1 MRVSFVEVGEKRS
14 SALVGRGFRKPA
26 PDPHWSRCQIGPRGP
41 WRFCGPVSPRP
52 QRKPPGACLLLAT
65 WSSGRRF
72 PGRFHPPWR
81 ALGEPQ
87 RWDPSGSVGGSLRGI
102 GQGSGIAGGA
112 TIPSVP
118 LVEHGA
124 RGLRTRA
131 SSPSGRLGDPVPP
144 LKGLIRREA
153 AIVHRG
159 CSGGSRSFPPGAG
172 RRTEGGAAKSRRGS
186 AEPFGGSPAIRG
198 RSPQC
203 LVFKPQTESGR
214 KDSNLRLPGPKPGAL
229 TRLSYAPSHGLCG
242 NHGKSTRNRPE
253 TSLGPVSWLSLPRH
267 PTFRTASGFWASTPW
282 TWRRRASR

>member
-72 PGRFHPPWR
+72 PGGFHPPWG

-124 RGLRTRA
+124 RGSRPRVP
-131 SSPSGRLGDPVPP
+131 PSDRLGDPVPCP
-144 LKGLIRREA
+144 TRADPEGGGDRPP
-153 AIVHRG
+153 G
-159 CSGGSRSFPPGAG
+159 CS
-172 RRTEGGAAKSRRGS
+172 RTCSPESGDPLPGS
-186 AEPFGGSPAIRG
+186 ASA
-198 RSPQC
+198 
-203 LVFKPQTESGR
+203 
-214 KDSNLRLPGPKPGAL
+214 
-229 TRLSYAPSHGLCG
+229 
-242 NHGKSTRNRPE
+242 
-253 TSLGPVSWLSLPRH
+253 TS
-267 PTFRTASGFWASTPW
+267 
-282 TWRRRASR
+282 

>member
-1 MRVSFVEVGEKRS
+1 MARGAIRVSAERYH
-14 SALVGRGFRKPA
+14 P
-26 PDPHWSRCQIGPRGP
+26 
-41 WRFCGPVSPRP
+41 P
-52 QRKPPGACLLLAT
+52 QRTPAGACLLLAP
-65 WSSGRRF
+65 WFSGRRF
-72 PGRFHPPWR
+72 PGGFHAPWG

-118 LVEHGA
+118 PVEHGA
-124 RGLRTRA
+124 RGLRTRG
-131 SSPSGRLGDPVPP
+131 SSPFGRPRRSGPSPDRADLEGGGDRQPGVFGRLEVVPA
-144 LKGLIRREA
+144 GGGVTNGGEA
-153 AIVHRG
+153 KSHRG
-159 CSGGSRSFPPGAG
+159 N
-172 RRTEGGAAKSRRGS
+172 

-242 NHGKSTRNRPE
+242 HHGKSTRNRPE

>member
-1 MRVSFVEVGEKRS
+1 VRVSFVEVGEKRS

-72 PGRFHPPWR
+72 PGGFHPPWG

-124 RGLRTRA
+124 RGSRPRVP
-131 SSPSGRLGDPVPP
+131 PSDRLGDPVPCP
-144 LKGLIRREA
+144 TRADPEGGGDRPP
-153 AIVHRG
+153 G
-159 CSGGSRSFPPGAG
+159 CS
-172 RRTEGGAAKSRRGS
+172 RTCSPESGDPLPGS
-186 AEPFGGSPAIRG
+186 ASA
-198 RSPQC
+198 
-203 LVFKPQTESGR
+203 
-214 KDSNLRLPGPKPGAL
+214 
-229 TRLSYAPSHGLCG
+229 
-242 NHGKSTRNRPE
+242 
-253 TSLGPVSWLSLPRH
+253 TS
-267 PTFRTASGFWASTPW
+267 
-282 TWRRRASR
+282 